1 MTPQGAKRRERPSEP
16 GKEEKPDSGR
26 LTGLTAAAHQRSA
39 PPGLLLRN
47 VSKTSEPSSRD
58 RAAPTAHLPSAPG
71 HRRARAG
78 SAQTRPRP
86 AHRTHGTHSPGCSRG
101 CSQLRLPLRSL
112 AEAQGQRAKGSRA
125 LEGRG
130 HRQAGRGTLQG
141 TIRPQFALSIGF
153 EAEDIMRRTRKFLE
167 ALICFTILGLKCG
180 GHVDG

>member
-1 MTPQGAKRRERPSEP
+1 MRAQAPHRHARAPRT
-16 GKEEKPDSGR
+16 GR
-26 LTGLTAAAHQRSA
+26 TGRT
-39 PPGLLLRN
+39 G
-47 VSKTSEPSSRD
+47 TG
-58 RAAPTAHLPSAPG
+58 T
-71 HRRARAG
+71 RAR
-78 SAQTRPRP
+78 
-86 AHRTHGTHSPGCSRG
+86 THSPGCSRG